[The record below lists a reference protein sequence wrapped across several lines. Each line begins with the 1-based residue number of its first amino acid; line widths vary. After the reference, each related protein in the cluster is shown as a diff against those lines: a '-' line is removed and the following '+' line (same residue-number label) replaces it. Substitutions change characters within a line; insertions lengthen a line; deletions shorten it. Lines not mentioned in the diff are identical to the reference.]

1 MIPALRHVEGKT
13 TVKVTVFGATGKIGA
28 LVVRR
33 LLEDGH
39 EVTAFVRSPAKLGVA
54 AAAVDVVAAE
64 LTDEDAIREAVE
76 GADAVISALGPP
88 IDPFVRGT
96 PLTDGTRRIVAAMHA
111 TGVRRLVALATVSV
125 PDPRD
130 RPRLLDR
137 LVPIGIGL
145 LIPGA
150 LREVQGISEVVAT
163 SELDWTV
170 ARIFAP
176 IDVPA
181 NHTVR
186 AGFLGRDPVGVEMSR
201 ADIADFLVDQI
212 GSEDF
217 VGAAPAISN

>member
-1 MIPALRHVEGKT
+1 
-13 TVKVTVFGATGKIGA
+13 VKVTVFGATGKIGA
-28 LVVRR
+28 LVLRR

-39 EVTAFVRSPAKLGVA
+39 EVTAFVRSPGKVGVA

-186 AGFLGRDPVGVEMSR
+186 AGFLGRDSVGVEMSR

-212 GSEDF
+212 SSDDF

>member
-1 MIPALRHVEGKT
+1 
-13 TVKVTVFGATGKIGA
+13 
-28 LVVRR
+28 
-33 LLEDGH
+33 
-39 EVTAFVRSPAKLGVA
+39 
-54 AAAVDVVAAE
+54 
-64 LTDEDAIREAVE
+64 EDAIREAVE

-111 TGVRRLVALATVSV
+111 TGV
-125 PDPRD
+125 
-130 RPRLLDR
+130 RLLDR

-186 AGFLGRDPVGVEMSR
+186 AGFLGRDSVG
-201 ADIADFLVDQI
+201 
-212 GSEDF
+212 
-217 VGAAPAISN
+217 

>member
-1 MIPALRHVEGKT
+1 M
-13 TVKVTVFGATGKIGA
+13 KVTVFGATGKIGA
-28 LVVRR
+28 LVLRR
-33 LLEDGH
+33 LLDDGH
-39 EVTAFVRSPAKLGVA
+39 EVTAFVRSPGKLGIA

-96 PLTDGTRRIVAAMHA
+96 PLTDGTRRIVAAMHEC
-111 TGVRRLVALATVSV
+111 GVRRLVALATVSV

-181 NHTVR
+181 NHTLR
-186 AGFLGRDPVGVEMSR
+186 AGFLGRDSVGVEMSR
-201 ADIADFLVDQI
+201 ADIADFLVDQV
-212 GSEDF
+212 SSSDF

>member
-1 MIPALRHVEGKT
+1 VIPAPRHDGGET
-13 TVKVTVFGATGKIGA
+13 AVKVTVFGATGKIGA
-28 LVVRR
+28 LVLRR
-33 LLEDGH
+33 LLDDGH
-39 EVTAFVRSPAKLGVA
+39 EVTAFVRSPRKLGIA

-96 PLTDGTRRIVAAMHA
+96 PLTDGTRRIVAAMHEC
-111 TGVRRLVALATVSV
+111 GVRRLVALATVSV

-150 LREVQGISEVVAT
+150 LREVQGIGEVVST

-181 NHTVR
+181 NHTLR

-212 GSEDF
+212 SSEDF

>member
-1 MIPALRHVEGKT
+1 M
-13 TVKVTVFGATGKIGA
+13 KVTVFGATGKIGA
-28 LVVRR
+28 LVLRR
-33 LLEDGH
+33 LLDDGH
-39 EVTAFVRSPAKLGVA
+39 EVTAFVRSPGKLGIA

-96 PLTDGTRRIVAAMHA
+96 PLTDGTRRIVAAMHEK
-111 TGVRRLVALATVSV
+111 GVRRLVALATVSV

-150 LREVQGISEVVAT
+150 LREVQGISEVVST

-181 NHTVR
+181 NHTLR
-186 AGFLGRDPVGVEMSR
+186 AGFLGRDSVGVEMSR

-212 GSEDF
+212 SSSDF

>member
-1 MIPALRHVEGKT
+1 M
-13 TVKVTVFGATGKIGA
+13 KVTVFGATGKIGA
-28 LVVRR
+28 LVVSR

-39 EVTAFVRSPAKLGVA
+39 QVTAFVRSPGKLGVA

-64 LTDEDAIREAVE
+64 LTDADAIREAVE
-76 GADAVISALGPP
+76 DADAVISALGPP
-88 IDPFVRGT
+88 VDPFVRGT
-96 PLTDGTRRIVAAMHA
+96 PLTDGTRRIVAAMHEC
-111 TGVRRLVALATVSV
+111 GVRRLVALATVSV

-163 SELDWTV
+163 SDLDWTV

-181 NHTVR
+181 NHTLR

-201 ADIADFLVDQI
+201 ADIADFLVDQT
-212 GSEDF
+212 SSDDF

>member
-1 MIPALRHVEGKT
+1 M
-13 TVKVTVFGATGKIGA
+13 KVTVFGATGNIGQ
-28 LVVRR
+28 LVLRR
-33 LLEDGH
+33 LLDDGH
-39 EVTAFVRSPAKLGVA
+39 EVTAFVRSPAKLGMA
-54 AAAVDVVAAE
+54 AAAVAVVSAD
-64 LTDEDAIREAVE
+64 LTDDDAIREAVA
-76 GADAVISALGPP
+76 GADAVVSALGPP

-111 TGVRRLVALATVSV
+111 EEVRRLVALATVSV

-137 LVPIGIGL
+137 LVPIAIGL

-163 SELDWTV
+163 SGLDWTV

-181 NHTVR
+181 NHTVQ

-217 VGAAPAISN
+217 VGASPAISN

>member
-1 MIPALRHVEGKT
+1 
-13 TVKVTVFGATGKIGA
+13 VKVTVFGSTGKIGA
-28 LVVRR
+28 LVLRR
-33 LLEDGH
+33 LLDDGH
-39 EVTAFVRSPAKLGVA
+39 EVTAFVRSPGKLGVA

-76 GADAVISALGPP
+76 DADAVISALGPP

-111 TGVRRLVALATVSV
+111 KGVRRLVALATISV

-137 LVPIGIGL
+137 LVPIAIGL

-181 NHTVR
+181 NHTLR

-201 ADIADFLVDQI
+201 ADIAGFLVDQI
-212 GSEDF
+212 SSEDF

>member
-1 MIPALRHVEGKT
+1 
-13 TVKVTVFGATGKIGA
+13 VKVTVFGATGKIGA

-39 EVTAFVRSPAKLGVA
+39 EVTAFVRSPRKLGVA
-54 AAAVDVVAAE
+54 AAVVDVVAAE

-125 PDPRD
+125 SDPRD

-137 LVPIGIGL
+137 LVPVAIGL

-181 NHTVR
+181 NHTLR

-212 GSEDF
+212 SSADF
-217 VGAAPAISN
+217 VGSAPAISN

>member
-1 MIPALRHVEGKT
+1 
-13 TVKVTVFGATGKIGA
+13 VKVTVFGATGKIGA
-28 LVVRR
+28 LVVSR

-39 EVTAFVRSPAKLGVA
+39 QVTAFVRSPGKLGVA

-64 LTDEDAIREAVE
+64 LTDADAIREAVE

-96 PLTDGTRRIVAAMHA
+96 PLTDGTRRIVAAMHEC
-111 TGVRRLVALATVSV
+111 GVRRLVALATVSV

-181 NHTVR
+181 NHTLR

>member
-1 MIPALRHVEGKT
+1 
-13 TVKVTVFGATGKIGA
+13 VKVTVFGATGKIGA
-28 LVVRR
+28 LVLRR
-33 LLEDGH
+33 LLDDGH

-54 AAAVDVVAAE
+54 AAAVEVVAAE
-64 LTDEDAIREAVE
+64 LTDEDAVREAVE
-76 GADAVISALGPP
+76 DADAVISALGPP
-88 IDPFVRGT
+88 IDPFIRGT
-96 PLTDGTRRIVAAMHA
+96 PLTDGTRRIVAAMHRC
-111 TGVRRLVALATVSV
+111 GVRRLVALATVSV

-137 LVPIGIGL
+137 LVPIAIGL

-176 IDVPA
+176 IDVPP

-212 GSEDF
+212 SSADF

>member
-1 MIPALRHVEGKT
+1 MPVPEASIPAVDSAHYRMAV
-13 TVKVTVFGATGKIGA
+13 ATGQRIVQMVWDD
-28 LVVRR
+28 LR
-33 LLEDGH
+33 
-39 EVTAFVRSPAKLGVA
+39 PATI
-54 AAAVDVVAAE
+54 
-64 LTDEDAIREAVE
+64 LTREAVE
-76 GADAVISALGPP
+76 DADAVISALGPP

-96 PLTDGTRRIVAAMHA
+96 PLTDGTRRIVAAMHEC
-111 TGVRRLVALATVSV
+111 GVRRLVALATVSV

-163 SELDWTV
+163 SDLDWTV

-181 NHTVR
+181 NHTLR

-201 ADIADFLVDQI
+201 TDIAGFLVDQI
-212 GSEDF
+212 SSDDF

>member
-1 MIPALRHVEGKT
+1 M
-13 TVKVTVFGATGKIGA
+13 KVTVFGATGKIGA
-28 LVVRR
+28 LVLRR

-39 EVTAFVRSPAKLGVA
+39 EVTAFVRSPGKVGVA

-186 AGFLGRDPVGVEMSR
+186 AGFLGRDSVGVGMAR
-201 ADIADFLVDQI
+201 ADIAAFLVDQI
-212 GSEDF
+212 SSDDF

>member
-1 MIPALRHVEGKT
+1 VR
-13 TVKVTVFGATGKIGA
+13 VTVFGATGKIGA

-64 LTDEDAIREAVE
+64 LTDEDAIREAVD

-96 PLTDGTRRIVAAMHA
+96 PLTDGTRRIVAAMHE
-111 TGVRRLVALATVSV
+111 TRVRRLVALATVSV

-150 LREVQGISEVVAT
+150 LREVQGICEIVAT

-186 AGFLGRDPVGVEMSR
+186 AGFLGRDSVGVEMSR

-212 GSEDF
+212 SREDF

>member
-1 MIPALRHVEGKT
+1 M
-13 TVKVTVFGATGKIGA
+13 KVTVFGATGKIGA

-39 EVTAFVRSPAKLGVA
+39 DVTAFVRSPAKLGIA

-64 LTDEDAIREAVE
+64 LTDEDAIRDAVE

-88 IDPFVRGT
+88 IDPFVRGA

-186 AGFLGRDPVGVEMSR
+186 AGFLGRDSVGVEMSR

-212 GSEDF
+212 SSEDF

>member
-1 MIPALRHVEGKT
+1 
-13 TVKVTVFGATGKIGA
+13 VKVTVFGATGKIGA
-28 LVVRR
+28 LVVSR

-39 EVTAFVRSPAKLGVA
+39 QVTAFVRSPGKLGVA

-64 LTDEDAIREAVE
+64 LTDADAIREAVE

-96 PLTDGTRRIVAAMHA
+96 PLTDGTRRIVAAMHEC
-111 TGVRRLVALATVSV
+111 GVRRLVALATVSV

-181 NHTVR
+181 NHTLR

-201 ADIADFLVDQI
+201 TDIAGFLVDQV
-212 GSEDF
+212 SSDDF

>member
-1 MIPALRHVEGKT
+1 M
-13 TVKVTVFGATGKIGA
+13 KVAVFGATGKIGA
-28 LVVRR
+28 LVLRR
-33 LLEDGH
+33 LLDDGH
-39 EVTAFVRSPAKLGVA
+39 EVTAFVRSPGKLGIA

-64 LTDEDAIREAVE
+64 LTDEDVIREAVE
-76 GADAVISALGPP
+76 DADAVISALGPP

-111 TGVRRLVALATVSV
+111 CGVRRLVALATVSV

-181 NHTVR
+181 NHTLR
-186 AGFLGRDPVGVEMSR
+186 AGFLGRDSVGVEMSR

-212 GSEDF
+212 SSSDF

>member
-1 MIPALRHVEGKT
+1 M
-13 TVKVTVFGATGKIGA
+13 KVTVFGATGKIGA
-28 LVVRR
+28 LVVSR

-39 EVTAFVRSPAKLGVA
+39 QVTAFVRSPGKLGVA

-64 LTDEDAIREAVE
+64 LTDADAIRETVE
-76 GADAVISALGPP
+76 DADAVISALGPP

-137 LVPIGIGL
+137 LVPIAIGL

-181 NHTVR
+181 NHTLR

-212 GSEDF
+212 SSEDF

>member
-1 MIPALRHVEGKT
+1 M
-13 TVKVTVFGATGKIGA
+13 KVTVFGATGKIGA
-28 LVVRR
+28 LVLRR

-39 EVTAFVRSPAKLGVA
+39 EVTAFVRSPGKLGVA
-54 AAAVDVVAAE
+54 ASAVDVVAAE
-64 LTDEDAIREAVE
+64 LTDEDAIAEAVA

-111 TGVRRLVALATVSV
+111 CGVRRLVALATVSV

-186 AGFLGRDPVGVEMSR
+186 AGFLGRDSVGVEMSR

-212 GSEDF
+212 SSEDF

>member
-1 MIPALRHVEGKT
+1 M
-13 TVKVTVFGATGKIGA
+13 KVTVFGATGKIGA

-186 AGFLGRDPVGVEMSR
+186 AGFLGRDSVGVEMSR

-212 GSEDF
+212 SSEDF

>member
-1 MIPALRHVEGKT
+1 M
-13 TVKVTVFGATGKIGA
+13 KVTVFGATGKIGA

-39 EVTAFVRSPAKLGVA
+39 DVTAFVRSPAKLGIA

-64 LTDEDAIREAVE
+64 LTDEDAIRESVE
-76 GADAVISALGPP
+76 GADAVISAVGPP

-186 AGFLGRDPVGVEMSR
+186 AGFLGRDSVGVEMSR

-212 GSEDF
+212 SSEDF